1 MGKLRLRK
9 ASFWTSLLLLLL
21 GSCALGADF
30 HPPRARRISSKIGV
44 STREAANTPYTAC
57 TGELPDVVST
67 LTGYKL
73 TDVILSEGQYR
84 VSKPPNDGESGS
96 RLSAGVTDLLRT
108 LEGRPNAACYK
119 EERKVVLLPYWR
131 QDFNTYHNLIFYTRQ
146 YVQSMVAAWGSALLK
161 AQQEPIFYGLYSKD
175 EEAYLTAP
183 DNAKAYKSLEVFF
196 SGAYT
201 EEAQRHNRSCVS
213 LQNAVLVPKMHFY
226 SAMYDTQRGEAQA
239 IEKETYSVMRE
250 MYVQKFASS
259 KANSKSA
266 AENSTVQILFLG
278 RPSNDWRHI
287 INEAELLSAVQ
298 EYANST
304 KGVDVAVH
312 HDFEA
317 STFANQVALM
327 ASSDVLIGPHGAGL
341 TNVLFMKP
349 QSVLIELLPNGWSDP
364 CYRNLAIF
372 SGKTYMFWQQANSS
386 LSEHE
391 MMKGGKMVK
400 LGRHGNFHADVGE
413 VMCLLR
419 SAVNIVSMVGSRWWP
434 DCPGHE
440 FLGYKRAAPIKC
452 PKLWVRDEGVLGDT
466 PMDRL
471 YRLA

>member
-1 MGKLRLRK
+1 M
-9 ASFWTSLLLLLL
+9 LLLLLL
-21 GSCALGADF
+21 LLASCALSTDF
-30 HPPRARRISSKIGV
+30 HPVRARRNSSKIGV
-44 STREAANTPYTAC
+44 STPEAVNTTYTSC

-67 LTGYKL
+67 LKGYKL
-73 TDVILSEGQYR
+73 TEVILSEGQYR
-84 VSKPPNDGESGS
+84 VKTPPNQGKSGS
-96 RLSAGVTDLLRT
+96 KLPAGVTDLLKT
-108 LEGRPNAACYK
+108 LEGPPDATCYK

-161 AQQEPIFYGLYSKD
+161 AQEEHIFYGLYSRD
-175 EEAYLTAP
+175 GEAHLSAP

-213 LQNAVLVPKMHFY
+213 LQNAVLVPWMHFY
-226 SAMYDTQRGEAQA
+226 SAMYDTQHGEAQA
-239 IEKETYSVMRE
+239 VEQETYSVMRE
-250 MYVQKFASS
+250 MYVQKYAS
-259 KANSKSA
+259 NVNFRSA
-266 AENSTVQILFLG
+266 AEDSPVQILFLG
-278 RPSNDWRHI
+278 RPRNDWRHI
-287 INEAELLSAVQ
+287 INEVELLNALQ
-298 EYANST
+298 EYANRN
-304 KGVDVAVH
+304 KGVEISVH

-317 STFANQVALM
+317 STFADQVALL
-327 ASSDVLIGPHGAGL
+327 ASIDVLIGPHGAGL

-349 QSVLIELLPNGWSDP
+349 QSVLIELLPNAWSDP

-372 SGKTYMFWQQANSS
+372 SGKTYMFWQQVNSS

-391 MMKGGKMVK
+391 MMKGGEMVK
-400 LGRHGNFHADVGE
+400 LGRHGNFHANVAEIVG
-413 VMCLLR
+413 LLK

-440 FLGYKRAAPIKC
+440 FLEYKRAAPIKC

-466 PMDRL
+466 PLDRL
-471 YRLA
+471 HRFV